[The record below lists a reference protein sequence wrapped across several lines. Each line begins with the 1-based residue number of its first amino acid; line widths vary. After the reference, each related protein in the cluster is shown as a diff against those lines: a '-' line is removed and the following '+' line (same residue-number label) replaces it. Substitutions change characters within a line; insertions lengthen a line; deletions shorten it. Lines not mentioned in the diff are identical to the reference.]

1 MRLANVITARGPQ
14 IAAVLD
20 DQVVELAETLPDGVR
35 TTDELL
41 LRGAG
46 APEEAAVALA
56 SAAATPISLAD
67 VTFAPPV
74 LRPSKI
80 LGIGMNYRDHA
91 EEQGIEA
98 PERPLVF
105 AKLPSALA
113 AHEDEVS
120 WSRSLT
126 DQVDWE
132 AELAVVVGQTL
143 RNASPTEAIAGV
155 FGYTAANDVSARDL
169 QFSDGQWV
177 RAKGLDGFLPLGP
190 AIALADEY
198 DPAGKAVASRV
209 NGEPMQNS
217 NTDQLIFGVAE
228 ILAHLSASF
237 TLLPGDIVLT
247 GTPAGVGAF
256 RDPPRFLGDGDVVE
270 IEIEGIGTLRNTTR
284 ERP

>member
-1 MRLANVITARGPQ
+1 MRLAHVVTARGPQ
-14 IAAVLD
+14 IAALLD
-20 DQVVELAETLPDGVR
+20 DQVVALGEALPDGVR
-35 TTDELL
+35 TIDDLL
-41 LRGAG
+41 TRGSG
-46 APEEAAVALA
+46 ALEEAVVALA
-56 SAAATPISLAD
+56 SATATPMSLAD

-74 LRPSKI
+74 LRPSKV
-80 LGIGMNYRDHA
+80 LCIGMNYRDHA
-91 EEQGIEA
+91 EEQGIDL

-113 AHEDEVS
+113 AHEEEVT

-126 DQVDWE
+126 NQVDWE
-132 AELAVVVGQTL
+132 AELAVIVGQTL
-143 RNASPTEAIAGV
+143 RNASPREATDCV

-177 RAKGLDGFLPLGP
+177 RAKSLDGFLPLGP
-190 AIALADEY
+190 AIALAGAY

-217 NTDQLIFGVAE
+217 DTDQLIFGVAD

-237 TLLPGDIVLT
+237 TLLPGDVVLT

-256 RDPPRFLGDGDVVE
+256 REPPRFLGDGDVVE
-270 IEIEGIGTLRNTTR
+270 IEIEGIGTLRNTMR